1 MKGLLTGIFFLWYGV
16 FEGMGTIYLGV
27 FPIDSNTDQVPS
39 VGVYYV
45 FTTFVGFVSLP
56 MYAVAACIYRNR
68 VRPTNT
74 DEVEDNAVRRGLYG
88 HVSTLN
94 FPVRGS
100 NNFSVH

>member
-1 MKGLLTGIFFLWYGV
+1 MKGLLTGIFLLWYGV
-16 FEGMGTIYLGV
+16 FEGVGTIYLGI

-39 VGVYYV
+39 IGV
-45 FTTFVGFVSLP
+45 FCLHNICWFVSLP

-68 VRPTNT
+68 VRPTSI

-100 NNFSVH
+100 NSF